1 MLKRVKNP
9 RLGRSKDAKKAL
21 LKGLALN
28 LIERGSI
35 ETSEARAK
43 GIRSFIQN
51 VLKVSDNDDLDL
63 RRVTGVLSINRA
75 KAQKVILLGKSLEK
89 GTSATRL
96 IRLGSRAGD
105 MSPRM
110 RVELLAKL
118 PEKPK
123 TEKKP
128 KVKKVL
134 KGRSQRV

>member
-1 MLKRVKNP
+1 MQKRVKNP

-43 GIRSFIQN
+43 GIRSFIQS

-75 KAQKVILLGKSLEK
+75 KAQKVVLLGKSLKK

-110 RVELLAKL
+110 KVELLAKL